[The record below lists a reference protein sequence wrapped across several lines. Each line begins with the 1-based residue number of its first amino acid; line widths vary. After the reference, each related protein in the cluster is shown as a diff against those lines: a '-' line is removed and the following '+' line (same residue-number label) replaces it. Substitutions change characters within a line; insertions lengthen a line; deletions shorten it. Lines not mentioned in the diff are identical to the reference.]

1 MIQII
6 FLIIICAA
14 LWKAL
19 SWLLKRAKINEQQER
34 KRDLEID
41 QEVVNLKARN
51 DDLESSI
58 NNNEQED

>member
-6 FLIIICAA
+6 FLIMVFVV
-14 LWKAL
+14 LVK
-19 SWLLKRAKINEQQER
+19 SVMWLLKRAKINEQQER

-41 QEVVNLKARN
+41 QEVSTLKTRN

-58 NNNEQED
+58 NNDKQED